1 MALDYLKALWPVA
14 LAVVGIV
21 IWLVRLE
28 ARVKAIEI
36 RFTEISKA
44 NGDDHKAIKILLY
57 ELRDVFVRKGWIG
70 PRDITPNGDEH
81 TGGA

>member
-36 RFTEISKA
+36 RFAEIARA
-44 NGDDHKAIKILLY
+44 NSEDHKAIKDVLY
-57 ELRDVFVRKGWIG
+57 QLRDVFVWKGWIL
-70 PRDITPNGDEH
+70 PKDAKVSAEAKP
-81 TGGA
+81 GGA